1 MAEKETRAVQ
11 TDISEEEAL
20 HYVHENRRYVGKK
33 ETVAYILNDFSA
45 SFNIGKYQNRFI
57 WDVVKIDF
65 GIMGIANLFTG
76 AWDVINDTFIGML
89 VDRTRTRW
97 GKFRPYLIFFQ
108 IPLTVFGS
116 LFWFM
121 PFFFPD
127 TAVDYMPKI
136 AFYIAFNVIRETAGT
151 FTSIAG
157 SGFMSTI
164 TPHPVDRTRLI
175 TAAQFWSGWFG
186 EKVPELLMGVFIDLI
201 NNNKVQWK
209 LRDLFVGMG
218 LLTSVIA
225 TAASFWFFLT
235 SRERVLQTIERPNLR
250 QGFKAIFNNYPI
262 MLITLSD
269 FLGGFSVSQS
279 RSDYYID
286 VLGSATLQTVV
297 GIPAGPVSTISY
309 ALIAPARRKLS
320 TKAIWILE
328 DMYTDMC
335 WLSVLLVGSINGNF
349 QKRSVMIPTFM
360 IEEFMEMWVY
370 GLRKVIPNEL
380 YNEAMDYC
388 EWKNG
393 YRMEAMTGV
402 AKGLVGKLQGIV
414 MNTVKNFILKGIGYE
429 QGRKI
434 GTQSYKTKWWLFA
447 MGTGVP
453 IITGSLGVVP
463 KFFYPLTGARRDQM
477 YAELLQRRQAVA
489 RQVSDADVEELERIG
504 HEQMSGD
511 YGSLH
516 SLDK

>member
-1 MAEKETRAVQ
+1 MAEEKTTATAVM
-11 TDISEEEAL
+11 SEDEAL

-33 ETVAYILNDFSA
+33 ETLAYILNDFSN

-65 GIMGIANLFTG
+65 NIMGVANLFTG
-76 AWDVINDTFIGML
+76 AWDVVNDTFIGLM

-97 GKFRPYLIFFQ
+97 GKFKPYLMFFK
-108 IPLTVFGS
+108 IPLTIIGA
-116 LFWFM
+116 LYWFM
-121 PFFFPD
+121 PYFFPA
-127 TAVDYMPKI
+127 TAADYMPKI
-136 AFYIAFNVIRETAGT
+136 IFYIVFGVVTETAGT
-151 FTSIAG
+151 FSEVAKA
-157 SGFMSTI
+157 GFMSTI

-175 TAAQFWSGWFG
+175 TAAHFWSGWFG
-186 EKVPELLMGVFIDLI
+186 EKLPEFFMGVFMDLI
-201 NNNKVQWK
+201 NNNKVKWK

-218 LLTSVIA
+218 LFTSFISA
-225 TAASFWFFLT
+225 AASFWFFLT
-235 SRERVLQTIERPNLR
+235 SRERVMQSIERPDLK

-269 FLGGFSVSQS
+269 FLGGFKVSQS

-309 ALIAPARRKLS
+309 ALIAPARRIFS
-320 TKAIWILE
+320 TKTIWILE

-335 WLSVLLVGSINGNF
+335 WLSVFGIGLINNNF
-349 QKRSVMIPTFM
+349 TKKSVMIPTFM
-360 IEEFMEMWVY
+360 MEEFMEMWVY
-370 GLRKVIPNEL
+370 GLRKVIPSEL

-402 AKGLVGKLQGIV
+402 AKGLVGKIQGVV
-414 MNTVKNFILKGIGYE
+414 MNSVKNFIMSGIGYV
-429 QGRKI
+429 QGQKI
-434 GTQSYKTKWWLFA
+434 GTQTLRTKRWLFA

-453 IITGSLGVVP
+453 VITGALGIVP
-463 KFFYPLTGARRDQM
+463 KFIYPLTGPRRDKM
-477 YAELLQRRQAVA
+477 YAELLERRRAVA
-489 RQVSDADVEELERIG
+489 RQVSDADVEELERIAQAELRG
-504 HEQMSGD
+504 EFLSG
-511 YGSLH
+511 H
-516 SLDK
+516 SLDG